1 MHEEGP
7 VALTRPVEAIEIPY
21 GTRVMLPAGAPVR
34 ITQSLGGSYT
44 VLTED
49 GYLVRI
55 ADRDADAL
63 GRAPAGSAAG
73 ASAPPAEVHSAADLE
88 KLVWQQLETLYDPEI
103 PVNVVELGLIYGCT
117 VKEVEAGYRVEVQM
131 TLTAPGCGMGDVLRA
146 EAESKIQA
154 LPAVREVAVEMVVD
168 PPWDPSRMSD
178 AARLQLN
185 MM

>member
-1 MHEEGP
+1 MHMPDGGP
-7 VALTRPVEAIEIPY
+7 ILLTRPVEAIEIPY
-21 GTRVMLPAGAPVR
+21 GTRVMLPAGAEVR
-34 ITQSLGGSYT
+34 ITQSLGGSFT

-55 ADRDADAL
+55 SDKDADAL
-63 GRAPAGSAAG
+63 GQT
-73 ASAPPAEVHSAADLE
+73 ASASGTAPQAEVNSASDLE
-88 KLVWQQLETLYDPEI
+88 TLVWQQLETLYDPEI
-103 PVNVVELGLIYGCT
+103 PVNVVELGLVYGC
-117 VKEVEAGYRVEVQM
+117 KAIEVEGGYRVEVQM

-146 EAESKIQA
+146 EAETKIQA
-154 LPAVREVAVEMVVD
+154 LPKVKEVSVEMVVD

>member
-1 MHEEGP
+1 MTEAGP
-7 VALTRPVEAIEIPY
+7 IQLTRPVEAIEIPY
-21 GTRVMLPAGAPVR
+21 GTRVMLPAGAEVR

-49 GYLVRI
+49 GYMVRI
-55 ADRDADAL
+55 ADKDADAL
-63 GRAPAGSAAG
+63 GQLASGAAAAPAV
-73 ASAPPAEVHSAADLE
+73 EVHSAADLE

-103 PVNVVELGLIYGCT
+103 PVNVVELGLVYGC
-117 VKEVEAGYRVEVQM
+117 KAIEVSDGYRIEVQM
-131 TLTAPGCGMGDVLRA
+131 TLTAPGCGMGDVLRS

-154 LPAVREVAVEMVVD
+154 LPRVKEVAVEMVVE